1 MIQNVRAGQSI
12 ARTFRNMLIHSKMW
26 PTLYGYIIG
35 NQMNTAQSQ
44 RACEMMI
51 APIFSGKKR

>member
-1 MIQNVRAGQSI
+1 MIQNVRAGQSM
-12 ARTFRNMLIHSKMW
+12 ARIFCNVLINNEMW
-26 PTLYGYIIG
+26 PTLYGYMMG
-35 NQMNTAQSQ
+35 NQMKTAQSQ